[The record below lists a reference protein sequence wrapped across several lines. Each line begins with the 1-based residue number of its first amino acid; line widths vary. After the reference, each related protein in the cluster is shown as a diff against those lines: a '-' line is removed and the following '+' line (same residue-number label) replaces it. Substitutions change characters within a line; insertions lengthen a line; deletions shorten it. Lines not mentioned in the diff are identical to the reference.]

1 MKFSNRELILTG
13 LLFLFAGSA
22 WLFVFRPRNEANA
35 AMLTEIRD
43 KSLLLKELG
52 YARGAQSRKLQE
64 ELAGLDRAVKVMRT
78 RLPREHRHDVILLG
92 LWQRALSNRI
102 WIHKFGIVMK
112 VSNNVDLL
120 NNPYSNDIFE
130 VTVSGHYLD
139 FYTFLQAL
147 ENWPRVIRIDTIE
160 ITKKPMITK
169 DYAEQ
174 MSPTLHGQIT
184 ARLQLRFFWGDK
196 E

>member
-22 WLFVFRPRNEANA
+22 WLFVFRPRNEVNA

-64 ELAGLDRAVKVMRT
+64 EIAGLDRAVKLMRT
-78 RLPREHRHDVILLG
+78 RLPREHRHDAILLG
-92 LWQRALSNRI
+92 LWQRALSNRM
-102 WIHKFGIVMK
+102 WIYKFGIVMK
-112 VSNNVDLL
+112 VSNNLDLL

-147 ENWPRVIRIDTIE
+147 ENWPRVIRIDAIE

-169 DYAEQ
+169 DYVEQ

>member
-1 MKFSNRELILTG
+1 MKFSYRELILTG
-13 LLFLFAGSA
+13 LLFLIVGSA
-22 WLFVFRPRNEANA
+22 WLFIFRPQNEVNA

-52 YARGAQSRKLQE
+52 YARGPQSRKLQE
-64 ELAGLDRAVKVMRT
+64 ELAGLDRAVKAMRT
-78 RLPREHRHDVILLG
+78 RLPREHRHDAILLG

-112 VSNNVDLL
+112 VSSNADLL

-147 ENWPRVIRIDTIE
+147 ENWPRVIRVENIE